1 MQIAAFRK
9 ADIKIG
15 SGLSLRLL
23 LGVRLAPSTLA
34 PHWSFLVRCTVLWW

>member
-1 MQIAAFRK
+1 MQIAAFGK
-9 ADIKIG
+9 AGIKIG
-15 SGLSLRLL
+15 SGLSLRL